1 MAGRLFKVTF
11 EEVIGLEVVITL
23 WQVLVNVLQVEDLVL
38 ISGLVFA
45 WKVVVDDDVD
55 VVDDDN
61 DVPFVFL
68 SDTGKKKIRQINDFF
83 ILFFQIWK
91 ALIPFRFN

>member
-1 MAGRLFKVTF
+1 M
-11 EEVIGLEVVITL
+11 
-23 WQVLVNVLQVEDLVL
+23 LVNVLQVEDLVL

-68 SDTGKKKIRQINDFF
+68 SDTGTKKIREINDFF
-83 ILFFQIWK
+83 HSFF
-91 ALIPFRFN
+91 FRSGKP